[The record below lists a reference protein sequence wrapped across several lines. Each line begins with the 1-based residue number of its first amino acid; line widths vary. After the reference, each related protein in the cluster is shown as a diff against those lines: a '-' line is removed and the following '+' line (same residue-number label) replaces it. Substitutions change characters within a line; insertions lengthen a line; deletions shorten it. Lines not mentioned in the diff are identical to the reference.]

1 MTTSSVDKS
10 VSSQKA
16 LQEEEEVKSKLQSA
30 EQQQGMASPS
40 EEPMEGQKH
49 GTPDQKNNRS
59 NSASHI
65 TGKQQTSQNQ
75 QRRKDQNHQPE
86 RTRQNQS
93 AVARGSERDR
103 QYNNQYNRNSRRS
116 YQRSARQRSPR
127 FEIPNDKTEGS
138 KNKDT
143 PAAQNTDLDQQ
154 KVEADE
160 SLKSSESSDKA
171 VTPRPESVKGDVQSG
186 NRNSRPRNQRMRRED
201 GPRSRDRRR
210 GRREGAEGHKR
221 NGPGEKLENG
231 PIKNDPVDKGS
242 PDKED
247 TKTAVNENRDHD
259 SKKSTNQENGSIE
272 KTDEVKKETSLP
284 EGPVVNGAETHA
296 DSSSNHCLNGEPAH
310 VPDKEEEKNKEALP
324 QRRERPSRR
333 RGTQRDKKD
342 GPSSEKQLNGTKSAE
357 NGTGEGHGKEE
368 GMADNEIQKP
378 TENVQKEKKEIKSE
392 NQSTQELQKDI
403 GKSGAPRA
411 NGYIPLKEVN
421 EVNIGR

>member
-1 MTTSSVDKS
+1 MKS
-10 VSSQKA
+10 
-16 LQEEEEVKSKLQSA
+16 
-30 EQQQGMASPS
+30 
-40 EEPMEGQKH
+40 
-49 GTPDQKNNRS
+49 
-59 NSASHI
+59 
-65 TGKQQTSQNQ
+65 
-75 QRRKDQNHQPE
+75 
-86 RTRQNQS
+86 
-93 AVARGSERDR
+93 
-103 QYNNQYNRNSRRS
+103 
-116 YQRSARQRSPR
+116 
-127 FEIPNDKTEGS
+127 F
-138 KNKDT
+138 
-143 PAAQNTDLDQQ
+143 
-154 KVEADE
+154 
-160 SLKSSESSDKA
+160 ESSDKA

>member
-1 MTTSSVDKS
+1 M
-10 VSSQKA
+10 
-16 LQEEEEVKSKLQSA
+16 
-30 EQQQGMASPS
+30 
-40 EEPMEGQKH
+40 
-49 GTPDQKNNRS
+49 
-59 NSASHI
+59 
-65 TGKQQTSQNQ
+65 
-75 QRRKDQNHQPE
+75 

-127 FEIPNDKTEGS
+127 FEIPNDKKEGS
-138 KNKDT
+138 KDKDT

-160 SLKSSESSDKA
+160 SLKSSGSSDKA

-201 GPRSRDRRR
+201 GPHSRDRRR
-210 GRREGAEGHKR
+210 GRREWAEGHKR

-231 PIKNDPVDKGS
+231 SIKNDPVDKGS

>member
-1 MTTSSVDKS
+1 
-10 VSSQKA
+10 
-16 LQEEEEVKSKLQSA
+16 
-30 EQQQGMASPS
+30 
-40 EEPMEGQKH
+40 
-49 GTPDQKNNRS
+49 
-59 NSASHI
+59 
-65 TGKQQTSQNQ
+65 
-75 QRRKDQNHQPE
+75 
-86 RTRQNQS
+86 
-93 AVARGSERDR
+93 
-103 QYNNQYNRNSRRS
+103 
-116 YQRSARQRSPR
+116 
-127 FEIPNDKTEGS
+127 
-138 KNKDT
+138 
-143 PAAQNTDLDQQ
+143 
-154 KVEADE
+154 
-160 SLKSSESSDKA
+160 
-171 VTPRPESVKGDVQSG
+171 
-186 NRNSRPRNQRMRRED
+186 MRRED
-201 GPRSRDRRR
+201 GPHSRDRRR
-210 GRREGAEGHKR
+210 GRREWAEGHKR

-231 PIKNDPVDKGS
+231 SIKNDPVDKGS

-342 GPSSEKQLNGTKSAE
+342 GPSSEQQLNGTKSAE